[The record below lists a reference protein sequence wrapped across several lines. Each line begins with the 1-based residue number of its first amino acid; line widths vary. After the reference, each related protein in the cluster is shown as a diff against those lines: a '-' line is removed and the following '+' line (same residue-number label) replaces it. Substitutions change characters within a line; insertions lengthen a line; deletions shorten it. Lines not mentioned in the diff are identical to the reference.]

1 MAQVIRFMEGSILI
15 LPCHGS
21 VRLENN
27 INKIKYNNKMKD
39 IRNFLAGIGV
49 IIILLTLVALA
60 FTAHWALGTFTLGFS
75 MLFVSAISE

>member
-1 MAQVIRFMEGSILI
+1 
-15 LPCHGS
+15 
-21 VRLENN
+21 
-27 INKIKYNNKMKD
+27 MKD

>member
-1 MAQVIRFMEGSILI
+1 
-15 LPCHGS
+15 
-21 VRLENN
+21 
-27 INKIKYNNKMKD
+27 MKD

-75 MLFVSAISE
+75 MLFVSVISE